1 MKTTYKISA
10 LIASLVLMLA
20 INLNASNLLPKFTE
34 ESYIDDIPFDT
45 ELIFEQL
52 TMPEF
57 DFEDETYINDIPAE
71 MLCVSPDCKYEKA
84 ISVTFEQDEEM
95 YVDDMPF
102 NTEKIASQYLFET
115 ALNADFEMEEEAYIN
130 DIPFNTGLVASNV
143 SLDMQVSTFS
153 CK

>member
-10 LIASLVLMLA
+10 LIASLVLMLVV
-20 INLNASNLLPKFTE
+20 NLNASNLLPKFAD

-52 TMPEF
+52 TMPEI
-57 DFEDETYINDIPAE
+57 DFEDEAYINDIPAE

-84 ISVTFEQDEEM
+84 ILVTFEQDEEV

-102 NTEKIASQYLFET
+102 NTEKIANQYLFEA
-115 ALNADFEMEEEAYIN
+115 ALNADFEIEDEAYIN
-130 DIPFNTGLVASNV
+130 DIPFNTSIVASNI
-143 SLDMQVSTFS
+143 LTGMQDSTFS